1 MHERVAG
8 RTLQKPNAGYTS
20 PDMPIQDIIAKI
32 AKGPKVSKDLTWEES
47 KQAMKALIEG
57 AASPVQVGAFLIAMR
72 FKTESVTELAALTA
86 AARQYVPPLPVSQEL
101 ALVDVPSYAGKQE
114 TFHALIAASI
124 VAAAAGASVLMHGYD
139 GIPGRL
145 GSAAVLKA
153 MGIPI
158 DSQSDVVADELTKK
172 GFAYLDIGLYH
183 PPIYRFL
190 EMRQELGVRNVFH
203 PVARLLNPARA
214 AAQVVG
220 LSHPPHFEK
229 TAEALRML
237 GCPRGL
243 VIRSVEGEPELS
255 IAAAT
260 RVLELRD
267 ERITPLGVTPKDFG
281 LPFGSS
287 REMAGFP
294 PGQQEKQADLLR
306 RILQNQ
312 VQGGQM
318 DWVLINA
325 SMLLYAAGKGA
336 SLTACMPAARA
347 AIEGRAAARK
357 LDELAQQPVA
367 ATAAGERFGGKDL
380 GL

>member
-1 MHERVAG
+1 
-8 RTLQKPNAGYTS
+8 
-20 PDMPIQDIIAKI
+20 MPIQDIIAKI

-57 AASPVQVGAFLIAMR
+57 AATPVQVGAFLIAMR
-72 FKTESVTELAALTA
+72 FKSESVTELSALTA
-86 AARQYVPPLPVSQEL
+86 TARQYVPPLQVPQEL

-145 GSAAVLKA
+145 SSAAVLKA

-158 DSQSDVVADELTKK
+158 DSESKIVAEELTKK

-190 EMRQELGVRNVFH
+190 QMRQELGVRNVFH

-214 AAQVVG
+214 TAQVVG

-243 VIRSVEGEPELS
+243 VIRGVEGEPELS
-255 IAAAT
+255 VAAAT
-260 RVLELRD
+260 RVLELRN
-267 ERITPLGVTPKDFG
+267 ERITPLGVTPNDFG
-281 LPFGSS
+281 LAFGSS

-294 PGQQEKQADLLR
+294 AEQREKEADLIR
-306 RILQNQ
+306 RILQGQ
-312 VQGGQM
+312 VQGGQKH
-318 DWVLINA
+318 WVLINA
-325 SMLLYAAGKGA
+325 SMLLYVAGKGA
-336 SLTACMPAARA
+336 SLTACIPAARA
-347 AIEGRAAARK
+347 AIEGGAAARK
-357 LDELAQQPVA
+357 LDELAQEPIAV
-367 ATAAGERFGGKDL
+367 TAAGERYGGKEL